1 MIFFELISNKYI
13 LHWLNSPFG
22 VQVAKENTYK
32 KKASKGN
39 LNMKNVKKYLAQGPP
54 KYEQFKI
61 IKRIK
66 IIEDILK

>member
-1 MIFFELISNKYI
+1 
-13 LHWLNSPFG
+13 
-22 VQVAKENTYK
+22 
-32 KKASKGN
+32 
-39 LNMKNVKKYLAQGPP
+39 MKNVKKYLAQGPP